1 MRILGESGAPR
12 QGFAVRPGVA
22 PRPRLALTM
31 SIALTTLVAACAS
44 APRTALKAPPLP
56 PAAVR
61 PVAPLPMVSVRNR
74 VALLVPTTGGNA
86 AVGASIA
93 NAATLALLDTGATRF
108 DLQVY
113 DTAGG
118 AAAAAS
124 RALADGA
131 KLFLGPLLAP
141 DVRAVQGV
149 AAAAGV
155 PVLAFSNDAA
165 LAGSGTFILG
175 YQPGQSIAR
184 VVAYARGRGID
195 RFAALVPVGV
205 YGERAST
212 AFLRAVE
219 SVGGRVIAV
228 QTYPRTSAGLLA
240 AARKLTNYDAR
251 TAAATKTA
259 ALRADG
265 TVAAVTKQVAPVA
278 FQALLVADSGSV
290 AASVAPALGQFGATT
305 VLIMGT
311 ELWGSEPAIARA
323 AALHGAVFAAV
334 PDDRFRQLSVRYRAK
349 FGGAPSR
356 LASLGYDAVLLA
368 NSLATGWI
376 PGTPFPR
383 AGLTAAS
390 GFTGV
395 DGFFRFGSS
404 GIAERGLEVEQV
416 RTGGFAV
423 IAAAKSE

>member
-1 MRILGESGAPR
+1 MRVLGESGEPRQAFGRRPGIILAVAAVLTTVAGCTTAPR
-12 QGFAVRPGVA
+12 AG
-22 PRPRLALTM
+22 
-31 SIALTTLVAACAS
+31 I
-44 APRTALKAPPLP
+44 KAPPLP
-56 PAAVR
+56 PTAIVR
-61 PVAPLPMVSVRNR
+61 PLTPTVAVPARNR
-74 VALLVPTTGGNA
+74 VALLVPTTGANA
-86 AVGASIA
+86 AVGESIA
-93 NAATLALLDTGATRF
+93 NAATLALLDTGATKF

-118 AAAAAS
+118 AAAAAA

-141 DVRAVQGV
+141 DVRAMQAA

-165 LAGSGTFILG
+165 LAGSGTFVLG

-195 RFAALVPVGV
+195 RFAALVPAGV

-219 SVGGRVIAV
+219 SAGGRVIAV

-251 TAAATKTA
+251 AAAATKTA
-259 ALRADG
+259 ALRPDG

-278 FQALLVADSGSV
+278 FQALLIADSGSV
-290 AASVAPALGQFGATT
+290 AASVAPALVQFGATT

-334 PDDRFRQLSVRYRAK
+334 PDNRFRQFGVRYRAK

-368 NSLATGWI
+368 NSLATGWV
-376 PGTPFPR
+376 PGTRFPR

-395 DGFFRFGSS
+395 DGFFRLGSN

-416 RTGGFAV
+416 RAGGFAV